1 MKYDIT
7 ALGDILIDFSP
18 MGEDEAGDPVFVR
31 KAGGAPLNLLATV
44 AKFGGKAAFIGK
56 VGEDMFGRYLAQVL
70 RDNGIGFYCYK
81 FDLIFYRPHY
91 DRATWYC
98 ADGERRRGEKM

>member
-18 MGEDEAGDPVFVR
+18 MGVDEAGDPVFVR

-44 AKFGGKAAFIGK
+44 AKFGGRAAFIGK
-56 VGEDMFGRYLAQVL
+56 VGEDMFGPELGHRAMEFLE
-70 RDNGIGFYCYK
+70 K
-81 FDLIFYRPHY
+81 LIPLYEYFNRF
-91 DRATWYC
+91 AV
-98 ADGERRRGEKM
+98 

>member
-1 MKYDIT
+1 MTYDIT

-18 MGEDEAGDPVFVR
+18 MGVDEAGDPVFVR

-56 VGEDMFGRYLAQVL
+56 NNA
-70 RDNGIGFYCYK
+70 
-81 FDLIFYRPHY
+81 
-91 DRATWYC
+91 A
-98 ADGERRRGEKM
+98 